1 MKKFN
6 LDDMKQE
13 MQLSFEGRDYIL
25 RCNLCVLDAVLE
37 QCGGDLEAAFD
48 VSAPSKSVMV
58 WLAAMMNDYAEDQ
71 DWPDYVPYTA
81 KQLGKRISPRNKE
94 LISNVMSLVTRSLV
108 PIVEQ
113 DAEKTGD

>member
-1 MKKFN
+1 MKKYN
-6 LDDMKQE
+6 LDDMNQE
-13 MQLSFEGRDYIL
+13 LQFSFEGRDYIL

-71 DWPDYVPYTA
+71 NWLDDVPYTA
-81 KQLGKRISPRNKE
+81 KQLGKRISPRNRE
-94 LISNVMSLVTRSLV
+94 LISDVMSLVTRSLV
-108 PIVEQ
+108 PAGAQ
-113 DAEKTGD
+113 DADQTGD